1 MVFTN
6 FNRPSRARA
15 SDVRVEVVFDYFSGR
30 STTFSGACFFR
41 CAQGDDLNDSLQV
54 LVRRVLKEAGGKIE
68 GAP

>member
-1 MVFTN
+1 M
-6 FNRPSRARA
+6 
-15 SDVRVEVVFDYFSGR
+15 EVVFDYFSGR